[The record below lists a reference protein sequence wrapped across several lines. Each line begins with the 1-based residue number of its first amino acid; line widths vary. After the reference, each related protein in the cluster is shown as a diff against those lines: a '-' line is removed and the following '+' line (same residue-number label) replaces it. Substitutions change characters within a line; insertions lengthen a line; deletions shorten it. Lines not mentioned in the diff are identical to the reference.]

1 MGVPGLLNTCPL
13 DSAHLRHLYRPGA
26 WGVHAPPLAPQLGLA
41 TLWPTPHPYC
51 LLKLPAWLRGR
62 PVGAQ
67 VVGRPALWPEGRLRP
82 EPRRRPGRT
91 VGEGSGRPR
100 GGVGAGG
107 RRRAL

>member
-1 MGVPGLLNTCPL
+1 MGVPLRMGCHLRMGEPLRMGVPGLLNTCPL

-51 LLKLPAWLRGR
+51 QLKLPVWLWGR

-67 VVGRPALWPEGRLRP
+67 VVGRPALW
-82 EPRRRPGRT
+82 T
-91 VGEGSGRPR
+91 R
-100 GGVGAGG
+100 GPAPT
-107 RRRAL
+107 